1 MSSTFLL
8 LFNIFVDSQHF
19 SWYIKVTQGGD
30 KMNERLKSLRKETH
44 LTQQEFADR
53 LKISRNNIATYET
66 GKSRPGD
73 SVIAL
78 ICREFDVNENWLR
91 TGVGEMFVQLDK
103 DEEFDRL
110 CMEIQLSDD
119 EFIKDIIRK
128 YWHLDDKG
136 KSTIRQML
144 SGLSDQ

>member
-1 MSSTFLL
+1 
-8 LFNIFVDSQHF
+8 
-19 SWYIKVTQGGD
+19 
-30 KMNERLKSLRKETH
+30 MNERLKALRKETH

-66 GKSRPGD
+66 GKSKPGD

-78 ICREFDVNENWLR
+78 ICREFDVDEDWLR
-91 TGVGEMFVQLDK
+91 TGAGEMFVQLDK

-110 CMEIQLSDD
+110 CMEIQMSDD
-119 EFIKDIIRK
+119 NFIKDIIRK

-136 KSTIRQML
+136 KAIIRQML
-144 SGLSDQ
+144 SGFSEQ